1 MVILLF
7 QKIKYLSMKLLIL
20 AGGMSSRM
28 KKNLEGD
35 SNLDSKLIEQAN
47 TLPKSMIGLGKDGR
61 PFLDYVL
68 YNASVAGVKEVVLLL
83 NPKDTVSQP
92 HYEQLMQE
100 GKSWGLQIGFARQ
113 HIPEDR
119 VKPLGTTDAI
129 EQALNQFSAWKS
141 SRFIVCNG
149 DNLYPVKAFE
159 LLLDT
164 RYPNAML
171 DWDTDGYDEARVRNC
186 AIIKKDSEGYLI
198 DLLEK
203 PNDEEWAEITKTMPR
218 IGISW
223 NIFAFTSADL
233 IPFLEKT
240 PLHPVRNEKEIPVT
254 VRMWA
259 NENPK
264 GIYTIQIADLLPDLT
279 SKHDIAEVQ
288 ALLNYDI

>member
-1 MVILLF
+1 
-7 QKIKYLSMKLLIL
+7 MKLLIL

-28 KKNLEGD
+28 KKNLEG
-35 SNLDSKLIEQAN
+35 STSLDSKLIEQAN

-92 HYEQLMQE
+92 HYEKLMQG
-100 GKSWGLQIGFARQ
+100 GKNWGLQIGFARQ
-113 HIPEDR
+113 HIPEGR
-119 VKPLGTTDAI
+119 QKPLGTTDAI
-129 EQALNQFSAWKS
+129 EQALNQFPAWKS

-159 LLLDT
+159 LLLDEA
-164 RYPNAML
+164 YPNAML
-171 DWDTDGYDEARVRNC
+171 DWDTEGYTVDRVRNC
-186 AIIKKDSEGYLI
+186 AIIKKDLEGYLV

-203 PNDEEWAEITKTMPR
+203 PNDEEWAEITQTMPR

-223 NIFAFTSADL
+223 NIFAFTSSDL

-259 NENPK
+259 NENQK
-264 GIYTIQIADLLPDLT
+264 GIYTIQIADVLPDLT
-279 SKHDIAEVQ
+279 SKSDIAEVQ

>member
-1 MVILLF
+1 
-7 QKIKYLSMKLLIL
+7 MKLLIL

-28 KKNLEGD
+28 KKNLEGN

-92 HYEQLMQE
+92 HYEKLMQE
-100 GKSWGLQIGFARQ
+100 GKNWGLQIGFARQ

-129 EQALNQFSAWKS
+129 EQALNQFPAWKS

-159 LLLDT
+159 LLLDET
-164 RYPNAML
+164 YPNAML

-203 PNDEEWAEITKTMPR
+203 PNDEEWAEITQTMPR

-264 GIYTIQIADLLPDLT
+264 GIYTIQIADVLPDLT

-288 ALLNYDI
+288 ALLNYEI

>member
-1 MVILLF
+1 
-7 QKIKYLSMKLLIL
+7 MKLLIL

-28 KKNLEGD
+28 KKNLEGN

-68 YNASVAGVKEVVLLL
+68 YNASVAGVKEVILLL

-92 HYEQLMQE
+92 HYEKLMQE

-113 HIPEDR
+113 HIPEGR
-119 VKPLGTTDAI
+119 EKPLGTTDAI
-129 EQALNQFSAWKS
+129 EQALNQFPAWKS

-159 LLLDT
+159 LLLDET
-164 RYPNAML
+164 YPNVML

-203 PNDEEWAEITKTMPR
+203 PNDEEWAEITQTMPR

-259 NENPK
+259 NENSK
-264 GIYTIQIADLLPDLT
+264 GIYTIQIADVLPDLT

-288 ALLNYDI
+288 ALLNYEI